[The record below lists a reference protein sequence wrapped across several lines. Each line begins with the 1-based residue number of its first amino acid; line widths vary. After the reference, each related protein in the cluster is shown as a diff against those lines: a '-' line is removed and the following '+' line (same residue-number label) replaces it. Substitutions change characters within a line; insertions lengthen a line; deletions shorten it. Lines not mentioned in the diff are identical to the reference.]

1 MKTIWQS
8 SYCKY
13 VNIGGSST
21 EYKVDGYGLRNIT
34 TYVFWQ
40 KTEQPGPSKMSQADI
55 LTSPFPSL
63 LSLEIGTQGLS

>member
-1 MKTIWQS
+1 MQTIWQS

-13 VNIGGSST
+13 WGIST

-40 KTEQPGPSKMSQADI
+40 KKG
-55 LTSPFPSL
+55 
-63 LSLEIGTQGLS
+63 